1 MFIVS
6 DYQLLLVVML
16 SLSIVMLNLSIVML
30 SLSIVMLNL
39 FQHLLLC
46 VLDPET
52 VGHPELVSGSA
63 RWFFRSR
70 NKFGMTF
77 VAFGMTFVVFGMTF
91 VVFGM
96 TFVVFWVLWG
106 VQDDNKVHWLISST
120 E

>member
-6 DYQLLLVVML
+6 DYRLLLVVML
-16 SLSIVMLNLSIVML
+16 SLSIVMLN
-30 SLSIVMLNL
+30 LSIVMLNL

-77 VAFGMTFVVFGMTF
+77 V
-91 VVFGM
+91 VFGM

-106 VQDDNKVHWLISST
+106 VQDDNKVHWLISSI
-120 E
+120 ELE

>member
-6 DYQLLLVVML
+6 DYQLLLV
-16 SLSIVMLNLSIVML
+16 VML

-77 VAFGMTFVVFGMTF
+77 VVFGMTF

-106 VQDDNKVHWLISST
+106 VQDDNKVHWLISSI
-120 E
+120 ELE